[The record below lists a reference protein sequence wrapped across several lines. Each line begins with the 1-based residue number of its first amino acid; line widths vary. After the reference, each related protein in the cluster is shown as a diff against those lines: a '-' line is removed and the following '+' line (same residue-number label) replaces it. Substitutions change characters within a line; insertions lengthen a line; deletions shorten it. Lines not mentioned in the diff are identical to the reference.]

1 MHSLVLLLLFVGMF
15 MVVHGVYNQ
24 KFRALKDNV
33 RVEYRFIPRTYYDE
47 QLSDSDV
54 SGKFENMFKGTSPW
68 QVRNIGTCA
77 TATAWWCLPI
87 LVPSIMMMWMSTDA
101 TPINSWR
108 IPHWRWRF
116 YCSRPWVADLTN
128 KQLLIIRGR
137 RTTPSMGAKSF
148 FCFCLLCVI
157 ECERHSRRR
166 QKRRRRTAGKGQ

>member
-1 MHSLVLLLLFVGMF
+1 VKSSSKRDMHSLVLLLLFVGMF

-77 TATAWWCLPI
+77 TATA
-87 LVPSIMMMWMSTDA
+87 
-101 TPINSWR
+101 
-108 IPHWRWRF
+108 
-116 YCSRPWVADLTN
+116 
-128 KQLLIIRGR
+128 
-137 RTTPSMGAKSF
+137 
-148 FCFCLLCVI
+148 
-157 ECERHSRRR
+157 
-166 QKRRRRTAGKGQ
+166 